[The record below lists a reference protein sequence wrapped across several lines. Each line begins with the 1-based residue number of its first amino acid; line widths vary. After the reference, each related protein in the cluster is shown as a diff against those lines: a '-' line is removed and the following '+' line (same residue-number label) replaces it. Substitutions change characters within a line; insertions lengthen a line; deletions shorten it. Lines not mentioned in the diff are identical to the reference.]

1 MKVFRKLK
9 VSATQLL
16 VICLFILSCITLA
29 ANTKKYVKLTIGL
42 TDEIKVPNMPS
53 TIGDDLNYNRNIV
66 HIAVARQLKTI
77 RFEPVA
83 VGTTNFIL
91 RNDKGSKI
99 AEYIISV
106 VKANDRVKIAAEIK
120 NLLGDIEGITIKV
133 INNKVVVDGEVL
145 LPKDMNRIVTVL
157 AQYPKDQADYIV
169 TMSPIAQKKIAG
181 VIENDIGNP
190 EIHVRAVNDKF
201 ILEGVAG
208 SEGEKSKAELIA
220 KLYVPDVV
228 VDVAE
233 SIGVVKKRKIDSVVN
248 LLSVKPSPET
258 PPGKTVKI
266 IVHYVELNKNYNKG
280 FRFQWTPSL
289 KEDSGVQFS
298 SGSGSSAGGVL
309 STITGTIS
317 DLLPKLNFAKAH
329 GHARVLQSSSIIV
342 QEGVEGT
349 IQSGTRVPYSAQNQ
363 FGQITTTFADTGLNT
378 AVKPFLVSA
387 KSDGVRMEVKF
398 SIKALVGETEKGP
411 LINERNITTSVI
423 VRSGQSAAI
432 GGLVGNDSS
441 MDYNR
446 LPKGASDPILSLYS
460 SKLFQKN
467 QSQFVVFITP
477 VILNSASDG
486 SDEVKKK
493 FRLKE

>member
-1 MKVFRKLK
+1 MNTLLRNLGII
-9 VSATQLL
+9 ALL
-16 VICLFILSCITLA
+16 VMLPAVSLQAKDAAKKFINLTL
-29 ANTKKYVKLTIGL
+29 GM
-42 TDEIKVPNMPS
+42 TDEIKVPNMPTS
-53 TIGDDLNYNRNIV
+53 IGDDLNYNRNIV
-66 HIAVARQLKTI
+66 HIAVAKQLKAI

-83 VGTTNFIL
+83 IGKTNFIL
-91 RNDKGSKI
+91 RDDKGTKI
-99 AEYIISV
+99 TEYIINVEKSNNLNAISV
-106 VKANDRVKIAAEIK
+106 EIK
-120 NLLGDIEGITIKV
+120 KRLADIEGITITTMNHKV
-133 INNKVVVDGEVL
+133 IVDGEVL
-145 LPKDMNRIVTVL
+145 LPKDMNRIITVL

-181 VIENDIGNP
+181 VIESDIGNP

-208 SEGEKSKAELIA
+208 SEGEKQKAELVA

-233 SIGVVKKRKIDSVVN
+233 SMGVVKKRKIDSVVN
-248 LLSVKPSPET
+248 LLSVKASPET
-258 PPGKTVKI
+258 PPGKTIKVL
-266 IVHYVELNKNYNKG
+266 VHYVELNKNYNRG

-298 SGSGSSAGGVL
+298 SGSEGSSGGIIG
-309 STITGTIS
+309 TITGTIS

-342 QEGVEGT
+342 QEGVEGS

-378 AVKPFLVSA
+378 SVTPFIVSA
-387 KSDGVRMEVKF
+387 KSDGVRMTVKF

-411 LINERNITTSVI
+411 LINERVINTSVI

-446 LPKGASDPILSLYS
+446 LPKGASNPILSLYA

-477 VILNSASDG
+477 VILNSASEG
-486 SDEVKKK
+486 SEEVKKK